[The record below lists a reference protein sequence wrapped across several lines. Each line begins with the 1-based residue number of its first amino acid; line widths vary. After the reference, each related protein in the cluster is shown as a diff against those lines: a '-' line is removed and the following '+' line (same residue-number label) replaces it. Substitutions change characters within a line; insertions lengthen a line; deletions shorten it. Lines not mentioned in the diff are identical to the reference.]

1 MKRATSQRQ
10 CVLINKNGY
19 STAAILFQWINYS
32 IVRSFV
38 ITTLSFE
45 PLLARAMMTI
55 KIIIPPTTHIHGW
68 TVDVEEVLVVV
79 VVEETALSWA
89 TAIPVK
95 NSSKAIAIKDK

>member
-1 MKRATSQRQ
+1 MATQRQ
-10 CVLINKNGY
+10 PFY
-19 STAAILFQWINYS
+19 SVDSYS

-45 PLLARAMMTI
+45 PRLAKAMMMI
-55 KIIIPPTTHIHGW
+55 KMIIPPTTHIQGW
-68 TVDVEEVLVVV
+68 TVKEEEVLVLV

-95 NSSKAIAIKDK
+95 NKDKIIAINDK